1 MADYFDD
8 DDIDEAPAPQEQ
20 ASNPVK
26 ELRSQLRKLEK
37 ENKELNEFR
46 AQAEAEK
53 AQALT
58 QNVFTEAGVDPK
70 RAKYWRAD
78 NPEAEPT
85 KETVRQWAVAEG
97 FEVAEAVEAE
107 VPTEQGF
114 TPSVI
119 PEGSL
124 VTTVIDGEK
133 ALEMLMTDP
142 ERLEREYL
150 KGRIQLEKLPGNL

>member
-8 DDIDEAPAPQEQ
+8 DDIDEAPAPPEA

-53 AQALT
+53 AQAQT

-70 RAKYWRAD
+70 RAKYWSAD
-78 NPEAEPT
+78 NPGVEPT
-85 KETVRQWAVAEG
+85 KETVRSWAVAEG
-97 FEVAEAVEAE
+97 FEVAEAEAE
-107 VPTEQGF
+107 VPSEQGF

-124 VTTVIDGEK
+124 PLTFINGEK
-133 ALEMLMTDP
+133 ALELLMQDP

-150 KGRIQLEKLPGNL
+150 KGHVQLEKLPGNQ